1 MAIFCFSVS
10 FYVLIY
16 RHLLRKLLHFFLRD
30 EQEAI
35 LDAKKEHEK
44 AIEKM
49 REKHKKYTESMT
61 SRFNATLKLNA
72 ELDARV
78 KDLSVELERRDPV
91 R

>member
-1 MAIFCFSVS
+1 M
-10 FYVLIY
+10 
-16 RHLLRKLLHFFLRD
+16 RKLLHFFLRD

-35 LDAKKEHEK
+35 LDAKKKHEE

-49 REKHKKYTESMT
+49 REKHKTYTESLT
-61 SRFNATLKLNA
+61 SRFDATLKLNA

-78 KDLSVELERRDPV
+78 KDVTVELERRDPV

>member
-1 MAIFCFSVS
+1 M
-10 FYVLIY
+10 
-16 RHLLRKLLHFFLRD
+16 RD